1 MRAPGVKGVESKRS
15 TQINKVIFMK
25 MPRNAKENNKNIR
38 ADNEVQLIGV
48 KNEDAVNED
57 THEHEADPDGT
68 RQDGFAVS
76 AEGVEEHVAE
86 LSKMGVELPEAPRL
100 KENGA
105 DSDARD
111 VVLVP

>member
-1 MRAPGVKGVESKRS
+1 M
-15 TQINKVIFMK
+15 
-25 MPRNAKENNKNIR
+25 
-38 ADNEVQLIGV
+38 QLIGV
-48 KNEDAVNED
+48 RNEDAVNED
-57 THEHEADPDGT
+57 THEHETDPDGT
-68 RQDGFAVS
+68 RQDESAVS